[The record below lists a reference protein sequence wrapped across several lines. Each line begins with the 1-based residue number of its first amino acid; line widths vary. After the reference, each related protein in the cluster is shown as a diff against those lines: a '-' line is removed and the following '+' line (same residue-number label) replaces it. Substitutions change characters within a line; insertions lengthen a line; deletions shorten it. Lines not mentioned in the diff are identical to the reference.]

1 MIGLWQQSCNKEVS
15 GITLCF
21 ITKRLFGRLV
31 KIGGIELAHGNFMK
45 NHNRNIGCLR
55 VSGKRMMVLTP
66 EIYLLYLLR
75 TLSTGFI

>member
-1 MIGLWQQSCNKEVS
+1 MFYNEAPFGGL
-15 GITLCF
+15 G
-21 ITKRLFGRLV
+21 